1 MMKTIETT
9 KTHRRSAR
17 GVERR
22 RGTTTRAE
30 GRAGRRRRDDASN
43 ERRRR
48 GLGAMRARDEGRRDE
63 ARGDRDGERLRE
75 SGAVALAIAF
85 GLGFA
90 SPSARAVWPFR
101 TVRATTSEVSESE
114 HRSVVEMF
122 AEAFEEAE
130 AAVEAEVVE
139 VVEDVVAKRDG
150 AAVGAVLVPAACVVA
165 VAALACVTYAQRY
178 ALMLWATKA
187 LDQWEANDPNFPSK
201 QLRWQQLLDEEV
213 SKREALNEEWLER
226 LQAEKAKTKANAD
239 EMQQRIEEE
248 RALALDMRA
257 NATALETEFRALI
270 DEQRAAS
277 GAREEELHGR
287 IVEEEAK
294 FASLSAEA
302 GSLREQISS
311 LEAQLTRKSDS
322 SNDLKEELLSARRA
336 EEVVKSELAASGA
349 REEELHG
356 RIVEEEA
363 KFASL
368 SAEAG
373 SLREQI
379 SSLEAQLTRKS
390 DSSNDLKEELLSAR
404 RAEEV
409 VKSELAGVCAAK
421 DALARQLDE
430 VRTNLTWETSK
441 ASELEEQLSALK
453 SELASARDARVELE
467 RELEGARANLAVE
480 SSNEHELE
488 EQLSALKS
496 ELASA
501 RDARVELER
510 ELDAMRDGF
519 EAQLE
524 AQKGAGAD
532 TKLETERL
540 EELVAK
546 LKNEIEANSV
556 LRERMQT
563 EKQAEDSYVT
573 ALNEEIEALRLELHA
588 AQARAAQ
595 ALGQYAELDSALP
608 KIIDAVDRLRSLTSM
623 VNEDSPIVEHTFSVA
638 DVPPPQPNEFLVIV
652 GSWNDWDLATGVAM
666 SYDPDGSWKALVELQ
681 SDIVYEYKVCVCSGS
696 DEERV
701 PQAWQSGANS
711 AFAIASSLINEQGL
725 APKATVMSHW
735 VADPANA
742 PIMMFGPDGEK
753 FTLSS
758 TQLMTDLPAN
768 LITDTLEDLS
778 HVISEV
784 TRGIDNDILNTKQ
797 HAATA
802 SR

>member
-9 KTHRRSAR
+9 KMHRRSAR

-336 EEVVKSELAASGA
+336 EEVVKSELA
-349 REEELHG
+349 
-356 RIVEEEA
+356 
-363 KFASL
+363 
-368 SAEAG
+368 
-373 SLREQI
+373 
-379 SSLEAQLTRKS
+379 
-390 DSSNDLKEELLSAR
+390 
-404 RAEEV
+404 
-409 VKSELAGVCAAK
+409 GVCAAK

-488 EQLSALKS
+488 EQLSALNS

-532 TKLETERL
+532 MKLETERL
-540 EELVAK
+540 EELVAI

-797 HAATA
+797 HAETA

>member
-9 KTHRRSAR
+9 KMHRRSAR

-63 ARGDRDGERLRE
+63 ARGDRDGEGLRE

-90 SPSARAVWPFR
+90 SPSARAVWPFQ

-336 EEVVKSELAASGA
+336 EEVVKSELA
-349 REEELHG
+349 
-356 RIVEEEA
+356 
-363 KFASL
+363 
-368 SAEAG
+368 
-373 SLREQI
+373 
-379 SSLEAQLTRKS
+379 
-390 DSSNDLKEELLSAR
+390 
-404 RAEEV
+404 
-409 VKSELAGVCAAK
+409 GVCAAK

-532 TKLETERL
+532 MKLESERL

>member
-9 KTHRRSAR
+9 KMHRRSAR

-101 TVRATTSEVSESE
+101 TVRETTSEVSESE

-336 EEVVKSELAASGA
+336 EEVVKSELA
-349 REEELHG
+349 
-356 RIVEEEA
+356 
-363 KFASL
+363 
-368 SAEAG
+368 
-373 SLREQI
+373 
-379 SSLEAQLTRKS
+379 
-390 DSSNDLKEELLSAR
+390 
-404 RAEEV
+404 
-409 VKSELAGVCAAK
+409 GVCAAK

-546 LKNEIEANSV
+546 LKNEIEGNSV

>member
-9 KTHRRSAR
+9 KMHRRSAR

-336 EEVVKSELAASGA
+336 EEVVKSELA
-349 REEELHG
+349 
-356 RIVEEEA
+356 
-363 KFASL
+363 
-368 SAEAG
+368 
-373 SLREQI
+373 
-379 SSLEAQLTRKS
+379 
-390 DSSNDLKEELLSAR
+390 
-404 RAEEV
+404 
-409 VKSELAGVCAAK
+409 GVCAAK

-467 RELEGARANLAVE
+467 QELEGARANLAVE

-532 TKLETERL
+532 MKLETEHL

-546 LKNEIEANSV
+546 LKNEIEENSV

-797 HAATA
+797 HAETA

>member
-1 MMKTIETT
+1 
-9 KTHRRSAR
+9 
-17 GVERR
+17 
-22 RGTTTRAE
+22 
-30 GRAGRRRRDDASN
+30 
-43 ERRRR
+43 
-48 GLGAMRARDEGRRDE
+48 MRARDEGRRDE

-336 EEVVKSELAASGA
+336 EEVVKSELA
-349 REEELHG
+349 
-356 RIVEEEA
+356 
-363 KFASL
+363 
-368 SAEAG
+368 
-373 SLREQI
+373 
-379 SSLEAQLTRKS
+379 
-390 DSSNDLKEELLSAR
+390 
-404 RAEEV
+404 
-409 VKSELAGVCAAK
+409 GVCAAK

-524 AQKGAGAD
+524 AQKGAGTD
-532 TKLETERL
+532 MKLETERL

-797 HAATA
+797 HATTA

>member
-1 MMKTIETT
+1 MMKTIATT
-9 KTHRRSAR
+9 TMHRQSAR

-336 EEVVKSELAASGA
+336 EEVVKSELA
-349 REEELHG
+349 
-356 RIVEEEA
+356 
-363 KFASL
+363 
-368 SAEAG
+368 
-373 SLREQI
+373 
-379 SSLEAQLTRKS
+379 
-390 DSSNDLKEELLSAR
+390 
-404 RAEEV
+404 
-409 VKSELAGVCAAK
+409 GVCAAK

-532 TKLETERL
+532 MKLETERL

-784 TRGIDNDILNTKQ
+784 TRGIDSDILNTKQ

>member
-9 KTHRRSAR
+9 KTHRQSAR

-302 GSLREQISS
+302 GSLRE
-311 LEAQLTRKSDS
+311 
-322 SNDLKEELLSARRA
+322 
-336 EEVVKSELAASGA
+336 
-349 REEELHG
+349 H
-356 RIVEEEA
+356 
-363 KFASL
+363 
-368 SAEAG
+368 
-373 SLREQI
+373 I

-532 TKLETERL
+532 MKLETERL

>member
-9 KTHRRSAR
+9 KMHRRSAR

-336 EEVVKSELAASGA
+336 EEVVKSELA
-349 REEELHG
+349 
-356 RIVEEEA
+356 
-363 KFASL
+363 
-368 SAEAG
+368 
-373 SLREQI
+373 
-379 SSLEAQLTRKS
+379 
-390 DSSNDLKEELLSAR
+390 
-404 RAEEV
+404 
-409 VKSELAGVCAAK
+409 GVCAAK

-532 TKLETERL
+532 MKLETERL

-797 HAATA
+797 HASTA

>member
-9 KTHRRSAR
+9 KMHRRSTR

-336 EEVVKSELAASGA
+336 EEVVKSELA
-349 REEELHG
+349 
-356 RIVEEEA
+356 
-363 KFASL
+363 
-368 SAEAG
+368 
-373 SLREQI
+373 
-379 SSLEAQLTRKS
+379 
-390 DSSNDLKEELLSAR
+390 
-404 RAEEV
+404 
-409 VKSELAGVCAAK
+409 GVCAAK

-532 TKLETERL
+532 MKLETERL

>member
-9 KTHRRSAR
+9 KMHRRSAR

-336 EEVVKSELAASGA
+336 EEVVKSELA
-349 REEELHG
+349 
-356 RIVEEEA
+356 
-363 KFASL
+363 
-368 SAEAG
+368 
-373 SLREQI
+373 
-379 SSLEAQLTRKS
+379 
-390 DSSNDLKEELLSAR
+390 
-404 RAEEV
+404 
-409 VKSELAGVCAAK
+409 GVCAAK

-467 RELEGARANLAVE
+467 REL
-480 SSNEHELE
+480 
-488 EQLSALKS
+488 
-496 ELASA
+496 
-501 RDARVELER
+501 
-510 ELDAMRDGF
+510 DAMRDGF

-532 TKLETERL
+532 MKLETERL
-540 EELVAK
+540 EELVAI

>member
-63 ARGDRDGERLRE
+63 ARGDRDGEGLRE

-336 EEVVKSELAASGA
+336 EEVVKSELA
-349 REEELHG
+349 
-356 RIVEEEA
+356 
-363 KFASL
+363 
-368 SAEAG
+368 
-373 SLREQI
+373 
-379 SSLEAQLTRKS
+379 
-390 DSSNDLKEELLSAR
+390 
-404 RAEEV
+404 
-409 VKSELAGVCAAK
+409 GVCAAK

-532 TKLETERL
+532 MKLETERL

>member
-9 KTHRRSAR
+9 KMHRRSAR

-30 GRAGRRRRDDASN
+30 GRAGRRRGDDASN

-336 EEVVKSELAASGA
+336 EEVVKSELA
-349 REEELHG
+349 
-356 RIVEEEA
+356 
-363 KFASL
+363 
-368 SAEAG
+368 
-373 SLREQI
+373 
-379 SSLEAQLTRKS
+379 
-390 DSSNDLKEELLSAR
+390 
-404 RAEEV
+404 
-409 VKSELAGVCAAK
+409 GVCAAK

-453 SELASARDARVELE
+453 SELASARDARDELE

>member
-101 TVRATTSEVSESE
+101 TVRETTSEVSESE

-336 EEVVKSELAASGA
+336 EEVVKSELA
-349 REEELHG
+349 
-356 RIVEEEA
+356 
-363 KFASL
+363 
-368 SAEAG
+368 
-373 SLREQI
+373 
-379 SSLEAQLTRKS
+379 
-390 DSSNDLKEELLSAR
+390 
-404 RAEEV
+404 
-409 VKSELAGVCAAK
+409 GVCAAK

-532 TKLETERL
+532 MKLETERL

>member
-1 MMKTIETT
+1 MMKTIEM
-9 KTHRRSAR
+9 KMLWQSAR

-130 AAVEAEVVE
+130 AAVEAEVVA

-150 AAVGAVLVPAACVVA
+150 ATVGAVLVPAACVVA
-165 VAALACVTYAQRY
+165 VAALACVTYAKRY

-287 IVEEEAK
+287 IVEE
-294 FASLSAEA
+294 
-302 GSLREQISS
+302 Q
-311 LEAQLTRKSDS
+311 
-322 SNDLKEELLSARRA
+322 
-336 EEVVKSELAASGA
+336 
-349 REEELHG
+349 
-356 RIVEEEA
+356 A

-532 TKLETERL
+532 MKLETERL

-802 SR
+802 SH

>member
-9 KTHRRSAR
+9 KTHRQSAR

-336 EEVVKSELAASGA
+336 EEVVKSELA
-349 REEELHG
+349 
-356 RIVEEEA
+356 
-363 KFASL
+363 
-368 SAEAG
+368 
-373 SLREQI
+373 
-379 SSLEAQLTRKS
+379 
-390 DSSNDLKEELLSAR
+390 
-404 RAEEV
+404 
-409 VKSELAGVCAAK
+409 GVCAAK

-467 RELEGARANLAVE
+467 REL
-480 SSNEHELE
+480 
-488 EQLSALKS
+488 
-496 ELASA
+496 
-501 RDARVELER
+501 
-510 ELDAMRDGF
+510 DAMRDGF

-532 TKLETERL
+532 MKLESERL

-797 HAATA
+797 HVATA

>member
-270 DEQRAAS
+270 DEQR
-277 GAREEELHGR
+277 
-287 IVEEEAK
+287 
-294 FASLSAEA
+294 
-302 GSLREQISS
+302 
-311 LEAQLTRKSDS
+311 
-322 SNDLKEELLSARRA
+322 
-336 EEVVKSELAASGA
+336 AASGA

-797 HAATA
+797 HASTA

>member
-9 KTHRRSAR
+9 KMHRRSAR

-336 EEVVKSELAASGA
+336 EEVVKSELA
-349 REEELHG
+349 
-356 RIVEEEA
+356 
-363 KFASL
+363 
-368 SAEAG
+368 
-373 SLREQI
+373 
-379 SSLEAQLTRKS
+379 
-390 DSSNDLKEELLSAR
+390 
-404 RAEEV
+404 
-409 VKSELAGVCAAK
+409 GVCAAK

-488 EQLSALKS
+488 EQLSALNS

-510 ELDAMRDGF
+510 ELAAMRDGF

-532 TKLETERL
+532 MKLETERL
-540 EELVAK
+540 EELVAI

>member
-9 KTHRRSAR
+9 KMHRRSAR

-336 EEVVKSELAASGA
+336 EEVVKSELA
-349 REEELHG
+349 
-356 RIVEEEA
+356 
-363 KFASL
+363 
-368 SAEAG
+368 
-373 SLREQI
+373 
-379 SSLEAQLTRKS
+379 
-390 DSSNDLKEELLSAR
+390 
-404 RAEEV
+404 
-409 VKSELAGVCAAK
+409 GVCAAK

-488 EQLSALKS
+488 EQLSALNS

-532 TKLETERL
+532 MKLESERL

-623 VNEDSPIVEHTFSVA
+623 VDEDSPIVEHTFSVA

>member
-1 MMKTIETT
+1 
-9 KTHRRSAR
+9 
-17 GVERR
+17 
-22 RGTTTRAE
+22 
-30 GRAGRRRRDDASN
+30 
-43 ERRRR
+43 
-48 GLGAMRARDEGRRDE
+48 
-63 ARGDRDGERLRE
+63 
-75 SGAVALAIAF
+75 
-85 GLGFA
+85 
-90 SPSARAVWPFR
+90 
-101 TVRATTSEVSESE
+101 
-114 HRSVVEMF
+114 MF

-287 IVEEEAK
+287 IVEE
-294 FASLSAEA
+294 
-302 GSLREQISS
+302 Q
-311 LEAQLTRKSDS
+311 
-322 SNDLKEELLSARRA
+322 
-336 EEVVKSELAASGA
+336 
-349 REEELHG
+349 
-356 RIVEEEA
+356 A

-453 SELASARDARVELE
+453 SELASARDARAELERELEGARANLAVESSNEHELEEQLSALKSELASARDARVELE

-532 TKLETERL
+532 MKLESERL

-588 AQARAAQ
+588 AQAHAAQ

>member
-9 KTHRRSAR
+9 KMHRRSAR

-336 EEVVKSELAASGA
+336 EEVVKSELA
-349 REEELHG
+349 
-356 RIVEEEA
+356 
-363 KFASL
+363 
-368 SAEAG
+368 
-373 SLREQI
+373 
-379 SSLEAQLTRKS
+379 
-390 DSSNDLKEELLSAR
+390 
-404 RAEEV
+404 
-409 VKSELAGVCAAK
+409 GVCAAK

-453 SELASARDARVELE
+453 SELASARDARAELE

-532 TKLETERL
+532 MKLETERL
-540 EELVAK
+540 EELVAI

>member
-9 KTHRRSAR
+9 KMHRRSAR

-336 EEVVKSELAASGA
+336 EEVVKSELA
-349 REEELHG
+349 
-356 RIVEEEA
+356 
-363 KFASL
+363 
-368 SAEAG
+368 
-373 SLREQI
+373 
-379 SSLEAQLTRKS
+379 
-390 DSSNDLKEELLSAR
+390 
-404 RAEEV
+404 
-409 VKSELAGVCAAK
+409 GVCAAK

-540 EELVAK
+540 EELVAI

-797 HAATA
+797 HAETA

>member
-322 SNDLKEELLSARRA
+322 SNDLKEEL
-336 EEVVKSELAASGA
+336 
-349 REEELHG
+349 HG

-532 TKLETERL
+532 MKLETERL
-540 EELVAK
+540 EELVAI

>member
-9 KTHRRSAR
+9 KMHRRSAR

-336 EEVVKSELAASGA
+336 EEVVKSELA
-349 REEELHG
+349 
-356 RIVEEEA
+356 
-363 KFASL
+363 
-368 SAEAG
+368 
-373 SLREQI
+373 
-379 SSLEAQLTRKS
+379 
-390 DSSNDLKEELLSAR
+390 
-404 RAEEV
+404 
-409 VKSELAGVCAAK
+409 GVCAAK

-467 RELEGARANLAVE
+467 RELEGARANLAVKSSNE
-480 SSNEHELE
+480 HELEEQLSALKSELASARDARVELERELEGARANLAVKSSNEHELE

-532 TKLETERL
+532 MKLETERL
-540 EELVAK
+540 EELVAI

-797 HAATA
+797 HAETA

>member
-9 KTHRRSAR
+9 KMHRRSAR

-322 SNDLKEELLSARRA
+322 SNDLKEEL
-336 EEVVKSELAASGA
+336 
-349 REEELHG
+349 HG

-488 EQLSALKS
+488 EQLSALNS

-532 TKLETERL
+532 MKLESERL

>member
-1 MMKTIETT
+1 MMKTIATT
-9 KTHRRSAR
+9 KMHRQSAR

-139 VVEDVVAKRDG
+139 VVEDVVAKRNG

-336 EEVVKSELAASGA
+336 EEVVKSELA
-349 REEELHG
+349 
-356 RIVEEEA
+356 
-363 KFASL
+363 
-368 SAEAG
+368 
-373 SLREQI
+373 
-379 SSLEAQLTRKS
+379 
-390 DSSNDLKEELLSAR
+390 
-404 RAEEV
+404 
-409 VKSELAGVCAAK
+409 GVCAAK

-532 TKLETERL
+532 MKLETERL

-784 TRGIDNDILNTKQ
+784 TRGIDSDILNTKQ

>member
-1 MMKTIETT
+1 MMKTIATT
-9 KTHRRSAR
+9 KMHRQSAR

-336 EEVVKSELAASGA
+336 EEVVKSELA
-349 REEELHG
+349 
-356 RIVEEEA
+356 
-363 KFASL
+363 
-368 SAEAG
+368 
-373 SLREQI
+373 
-379 SSLEAQLTRKS
+379 
-390 DSSNDLKEELLSAR
+390 
-404 RAEEV
+404 
-409 VKSELAGVCAAK
+409 GVCAAK

-510 ELDAMRDGF
+510 ELEGARANLAVESSNEHELEEQLSALKSELASARDARVELERELDAMRDGF

-532 TKLETERL
+532 MKLETERL

-797 HAATA
+797 HAATT

>member
-101 TVRATTSEVSESE
+101 TVRETTSEVSESE

-336 EEVVKSELAASGA
+336 EEVVKSELA
-349 REEELHG
+349 
-356 RIVEEEA
+356 
-363 KFASL
+363 
-368 SAEAG
+368 
-373 SLREQI
+373 
-379 SSLEAQLTRKS
+379 
-390 DSSNDLKEELLSAR
+390 
-404 RAEEV
+404 
-409 VKSELAGVCAAK
+409 GVCAAK

-532 TKLETERL
+532 MKLETERL
-540 EELVAK
+540 EELVAI

>member
-336 EEVVKSELAASGA
+336 EEVVKSELA
-349 REEELHG
+349 
-356 RIVEEEA
+356 
-363 KFASL
+363 
-368 SAEAG
+368 
-373 SLREQI
+373 
-379 SSLEAQLTRKS
+379 
-390 DSSNDLKEELLSAR
+390 
-404 RAEEV
+404 
-409 VKSELAGVCAAK
+409 GVCAAK

-532 TKLETERL
+532 MKLETERL
-540 EELVAK
+540 EELVAI

>member
-9 KTHRRSAR
+9 KMHRRSAR

-101 TVRATTSEVSESE
+101 TVRETTSEVSESE

-336 EEVVKSELAASGA
+336 EEVVKSELA
-349 REEELHG
+349 
-356 RIVEEEA
+356 
-363 KFASL
+363 
-368 SAEAG
+368 
-373 SLREQI
+373 
-379 SSLEAQLTRKS
+379 
-390 DSSNDLKEELLSAR
+390 
-404 RAEEV
+404 
-409 VKSELAGVCAAK
+409 GVCAAK

-510 ELDAMRDGF
+510 ELAAMRDGF

-532 TKLETERL
+532 MKLESERL

>member
-336 EEVVKSELAASGA
+336 EEVVKSELA
-349 REEELHG
+349 
-356 RIVEEEA
+356 
-363 KFASL
+363 
-368 SAEAG
+368 
-373 SLREQI
+373 
-379 SSLEAQLTRKS
+379 
-390 DSSNDLKEELLSAR
+390 
-404 RAEEV
+404 
-409 VKSELAGVCAAK
+409 GVCAAK

-532 TKLETERL
+532 MKLETEHL

-797 HAATA
+797 HAETA

>member
-9 KTHRRSAR
+9 KMHRRSAR

-90 SPSARAVWPFR
+90 SPRARAVWPFR

-336 EEVVKSELAASGA
+336 EEVVKSELA
-349 REEELHG
+349 
-356 RIVEEEA
+356 
-363 KFASL
+363 
-368 SAEAG
+368 
-373 SLREQI
+373 
-379 SSLEAQLTRKS
+379 
-390 DSSNDLKEELLSAR
+390 
-404 RAEEV
+404 
-409 VKSELAGVCAAK
+409 GVCAAK

-532 TKLETERL
+532 MKLETERL
-540 EELVAK
+540 EELVAI

>member
-1 MMKTIETT
+1 
-9 KTHRRSAR
+9 
-17 GVERR
+17 
-22 RGTTTRAE
+22 
-30 GRAGRRRRDDASN
+30 
-43 ERRRR
+43 
-48 GLGAMRARDEGRRDE
+48 
-63 ARGDRDGERLRE
+63 
-75 SGAVALAIAF
+75 
-85 GLGFA
+85 
-90 SPSARAVWPFR
+90 
-101 TVRATTSEVSESE
+101 
-114 HRSVVEMF
+114 
-122 AEAFEEAE
+122 
-130 AAVEAEVVE
+130 
-139 VVEDVVAKRDG
+139 
-150 AAVGAVLVPAACVVA
+150 
-165 VAALACVTYAQRY
+165 
-178 ALMLWATKA
+178 
-187 LDQWEANDPNFPSK
+187 
-201 QLRWQQLLDEEV
+201 
-213 SKREALNEEWLER
+213 
-226 LQAEKAKTKANAD
+226 
-239 EMQQRIEEE
+239 
-248 RALALDMRA
+248 
-257 NATALETEFRALI
+257 
-270 DEQRAAS
+270 
-277 GAREEELHGR
+277 
-287 IVEEEAK
+287 
-294 FASLSAEA
+294 
-302 GSLREQISS
+302 
-311 LEAQLTRKSDS
+311 
-322 SNDLKEELLSARRA
+322 
-336 EEVVKSELAASGA
+336 
-349 REEELHG
+349 
-356 RIVEEEA
+356 
-363 KFASL
+363 
-368 SAEAG
+368 
-373 SLREQI
+373 
-379 SSLEAQLTRKS
+379 
-390 DSSNDLKEELLSAR
+390 
-404 RAEEV
+404 
-409 VKSELAGVCAAK
+409 
-421 DALARQLDE
+421 
-430 VRTNLTWETSK
+430 
-441 ASELEEQLSALK
+441 
-453 SELASARDARVELE
+453 
-467 RELEGARANLAVE
+467 
-480 SSNEHELE
+480 
-488 EQLSALKS
+488 
-496 ELASA
+496 
-501 RDARVELER
+501 
-510 ELDAMRDGF
+510 MRDGF

-532 TKLETERL
+532 MKLETERL
-540 EELVAK
+540 EELVAI

-797 HAATA
+797 HASTA

>member
-1 MMKTIETT
+1 MMKTIATT
-9 KTHRRSAR
+9 TMRRQSAR

-336 EEVVKSELAASGA
+336 EEVVKSELA
-349 REEELHG
+349 
-356 RIVEEEA
+356 
-363 KFASL
+363 
-368 SAEAG
+368 
-373 SLREQI
+373 
-379 SSLEAQLTRKS
+379 
-390 DSSNDLKEELLSAR
+390 
-404 RAEEV
+404 
-409 VKSELAGVCAAK
+409 GVCAAK

-532 TKLETERL
+532 MKLETERL

-797 HAATA
+797 HAATT

>member
-9 KTHRRSAR
+9 KMHRRSAR

-165 VAALACVTYAQRY
+165 VAALACVTYARRY

-336 EEVVKSELAASGA
+336 EEVVKSELA
-349 REEELHG
+349 
-356 RIVEEEA
+356 
-363 KFASL
+363 
-368 SAEAG
+368 
-373 SLREQI
+373 
-379 SSLEAQLTRKS
+379 
-390 DSSNDLKEELLSAR
+390 
-404 RAEEV
+404 
-409 VKSELAGVCAAK
+409 GVCAAK

-488 EQLSALKS
+488 EQLSALNS

-532 TKLETERL
+532 MKLESERL

>member
-90 SPSARAVWPFR
+90 SPSARAVWPFQ

-270 DEQRAAS
+270 DEQR
-277 GAREEELHGR
+277 
-287 IVEEEAK
+287 
-294 FASLSAEA
+294 
-302 GSLREQISS
+302 
-311 LEAQLTRKSDS
+311 
-322 SNDLKEELLSARRA
+322 
-336 EEVVKSELAASGA
+336 AASGA

>member
-9 KTHRRSAR
+9 KMHRRSAR

-336 EEVVKSELAASGA
+336 EEVVKSELA
-349 REEELHG
+349 
-356 RIVEEEA
+356 
-363 KFASL
+363 
-368 SAEAG
+368 
-373 SLREQI
+373 
-379 SSLEAQLTRKS
+379 
-390 DSSNDLKEELLSAR
+390 
-404 RAEEV
+404 
-409 VKSELAGVCAAK
+409 GVCAAK

-532 TKLETERL
+532 MKLETERL
-540 EELVAK
+540 EELVAI

-797 HAATA
+797 HAETA

>member
-9 KTHRRSAR
+9 KMHRRSAR

-90 SPSARAVWPFR
+90 SPSARAVWPFQ

-336 EEVVKSELAASGA
+336 EEVVKSELA
-349 REEELHG
+349 
-356 RIVEEEA
+356 
-363 KFASL
+363 
-368 SAEAG
+368 
-373 SLREQI
+373 
-379 SSLEAQLTRKS
+379 
-390 DSSNDLKEELLSAR
+390 
-404 RAEEV
+404 
-409 VKSELAGVCAAK
+409 GVCAAK

-532 TKLETERL
+532 MKLETERL
-540 EELVAK
+540 EELVAI